1 MRGEAGKRGGE
12 AMGIPPTIREDF
24 PILRQRVNGRPLVY
38 LDSAATSQ
46 KPRQVID
53 ALVRYY
59 EEYNANVHRGV
70 YSIAE
75 RATAEYE
82 AARAKV
88 ARFIGAA
95 GPEELLFTRNVTEA
109 LNLVAYAWGRPRV
122 KAGDEILVTEMEHHS
137 NLVPWQMLA
146 EERGARLR
154 HIPFDGQG
162 RLVLDDL
169 DHLLT
174 ARTRI
179 VALTH
184 VSNTFGTVN
193 PVADIARAAH
203 AVGAVVVVDG
213 AQSAPHR
220 PVDVRALDV
229 DFFGF
234 TGHKM
239 LAPMGIGGLWG
250 RREHLE
256 AMGPFLGGGEMIS
269 DVWMDHATWNEL
281 PWKYEAG
288 TPNVGD
294 AIAFGVAVDYLER
307 LGMDAVASHE
317 REITEYAMER
327 LGEVPGLRIFG
338 PGPDERGGV
347 VAFAIDGIHP
357 HDIAQVL
364 DTEGVCVR
372 AGHHCAKPLHRKLGM
387 GASAR
392 ASFYV
397 YTVKEEIDVLT
408 RALLKTRE
416 LFRVAG

>member
-1 MRGEAGKRGGE
+1 
-12 AMGIPPTIREDF
+12 MGIPATIREDF
-24 PILRQRVNGRPLVY
+24 PILRQRVNGHPLVY
-38 LDSAATSQ
+38 LDSASTSQ
-46 KPRQVID
+46 KPRQVIA

-88 ARFIGAA
+88 ARFLGAGSA
-95 GPEELLFTRNVTEA
+95 EETIFTRNVTEA
-109 LNLVAYAWGRPRV
+109 LNLVAFAWGRRHVGP
-122 KAGDEILVTEMEHHS
+122 GDEILTTEMEHHS
-137 NLVPWQMLA
+137 NLVPWQLLA
-146 EERGARLR
+146 QERGARLR
-154 HIPFDGQG
+154 HIPFDDHG

-169 DHLLT
+169 ERLLT
-174 ARTRI
+174 DRTKI
-179 VALTH
+179 VALVH

-193 PVADIARAAH
+193 PVVEIVRAAH
-203 AVGAVVVVDG
+203 ACGALVVVDG
-213 AQSAPHR
+213 AQSTPHR
-220 PVDVRALDV
+220 PVDVRALGA

-250 RREHLE
+250 RRDLLE
-256 AMGPFLGGGEMIS
+256 GMGPFLGGGEMIS
-269 DVWMDHATWNEL
+269 DVWLDHAQWNEL

-294 AIAFGVAVDYLER
+294 AIALGAAVDYLER
-307 LGMDAVASHE
+307 IGTDAVAAHE
-317 REITEYAMER
+317 RDITAYAMER
-327 LGEVPGLRIFG
+327 LRGMPGLRILG
-338 PGPDERGGV
+338 PRPGEERGGV
-347 VAFAIDGIHP
+347 VSFAIDGVHP
-357 HDIAQVL
+357 HDVAQVL

-372 AGHHCAKPLHRKLGM
+372 AGHHCTKPLHRKLGI
-387 GASAR
+387 GASCR

-397 YTVKEEIDVLT
+397 YTIKEEIDVLT
-408 RALLKTRE
+408 RALEKTRE

>member
-1 MRGEAGKRGGE
+1 
-12 AMGIPPTIREDF
+12 MGIPATIREDF
-24 PILRQRVNGRPLVY
+24 PILRQRVNGHPLVY
-38 LDSAATSQ
+38 LDSASTSQ
-46 KPRQVID
+46 KPRQVIA

-88 ARFIGAA
+88 ARFLGAGGA
-95 GPEELLFTRNVTEA
+95 DEIIFTRNVTEA
-109 LNLVAYAWGRPRV
+109 LNLVAYAWGRRHVGP
-122 KAGDEILVTEMEHHS
+122 GDEILTTEMEHHS
-137 NLVPWQMLA
+137 NLVPWQLLA
-146 EERGARLR
+146 QERGARLR
-154 HIPFDGQG
+154 HIPFDDRG

-169 DHLLT
+169 DRLLT
-174 ARTRI
+174 DRTRL
-179 VALTH
+179 VALVH
-184 VSNTFGTVN
+184 VSNTFGTIN
-193 PVADIARAAH
+193 PVAEIARAAH
-203 AVGAVVVVDG
+203 ARGALVVVDG
-213 AQSAPHR
+213 AQSTPHR
-220 PVDVRALDV
+220 AVDVRTLGA

-250 RREHLE
+250 RRDLLE

-269 DVWMDHATWNEL
+269 DVWLDHAQWNEL

-294 AIAFGVAVDYLER
+294 AIALGAAVDYLER
-307 LGMDAVASHE
+307 LGMDAVAAHE

-327 LGEVPGLRIFG
+327 LGEVPGLRLLG
-338 PGPDERGGV
+338 PGARERGGV
-347 VAFAIDGIHP
+347 VSFAIEGVHP
-357 HDIAQVL
+357 HDVAQVL

-372 AGHHCAKPLHRKLGM
+372 AGHHCTKPLHRKLGI
-387 GASAR
+387 GASVR

-397 YTVKEEIDVLT
+397 YTIKEEIDVLT
-408 RALLKTRE
+408 RALEKTRE

>member
-1 MRGEAGKRGGE
+1 
-12 AMGIPPTIREDF
+12 MGFPATIRDDF

-88 ARFIGAA
+88 ARFIGAS
-95 GPEELLFTRNVTEA
+95 GPDELIFTRNFTEA
-109 LNLVAYAWGRPRV
+109 LNLVAYAWGRRHV
-122 KAGDEILVTEMEHHS
+122 GAGDEILLTEMEHHS
-137 NLVPWQMLA
+137 NLVPWQLLA
-146 EERGARLR
+146 QERGARLR
-154 HIPFDGQG
+154 HIPFDDRG
-162 RLVLDDL
+162 RLELDRL
-169 DHLLT
+169 DQLLT
-174 ARTRI
+174 DRTRV

-193 PVADIARAAH
+193 PISEIARAAH
-203 AVGAVVVVDG
+203 ARGALVVVDG
-213 AQSAPHR
+213 AQSTPHR
-220 PVDVRALDV
+220 PVDVQALGA

-239 LAPMGIGGLWG
+239 LGPMGIGGLWG
-250 RREHLE
+250 RRDLLE
-256 AMGPFLGGGEMIS
+256 AMSPFLGGGEMIS
-269 DVWMDHATWNEL
+269 DVWLDHATWNEL

-294 AIAFGVAVDYLER
+294 AIALGAAVDYLER
-307 LGMDAVASHE
+307 LGMEEVAAHE
-317 REITEYAMER
+317 REITAYAMER
-327 LGEVPGLRIFG
+327 LQEVPGLRILG
-338 PGPDERGGV
+338 PGVDERGGV
-347 VAFAIDGIHP
+347 VAFVIEGVHP

-364 DTEGVCVR
+364 DTEGVCIR
-372 AGHHCAKPLHRKLGM
+372 AGHHCAKPLHRKLGI

-408 RALLKTRE
+408 RALHKTRE
-416 LFRVAG
+416 LFSVAR

>member
-1 MRGEAGKRGGE
+1 
-12 AMGIPPTIREDF
+12 MGFPATIRDDF
-24 PILRQRVNGRPLVY
+24 PILRVRVNGKPLVY

-82 AARAKV
+82 AARGKV
-88 ARFIGAA
+88 ARFLGAA

-109 LNLVAYAWGRPRV
+109 LNLVANAWGRTHVGP
-122 KAGDEILVTEMEHHS
+122 GDEILVTEMEHHS

-146 EERGARLR
+146 QACGARLR
-154 HIPFDGQG
+154 SIPFDDRG
-162 RLVLDDL
+162 RLILDDL
-169 DHLLT
+169 DRLLT
-174 ARTRI
+174 DRTRI
-179 VALTH
+179 VALVH

-193 PVADIARAAH
+193 PVAEIARAAH
-203 AVGAVVVVDG
+203 ARGAVVVVDG
-213 AQSAPHR
+213 AQSTPHR
-220 PVDVRALDV
+220 PVDVGALGA

-239 LAPMGIGGLWG
+239 LGPMGIGGLWG
-250 RREHLE
+250 RRALLE
-256 AMGPFLGGGEMIS
+256 EMPPFLGGGEMIS

-281 PWKYEAG
+281 PWKFEAG

-294 AIAFGVAVDYLER
+294 AIALGAAVDYLER
-307 LGMDAVASHE
+307 LGMEAVAAHE
-317 REITEYAMER
+317 REITAYAMGR
-327 LGEVPGLRIFG
+327 LGEIPGLRILG
-338 PGPDERGGV
+338 PADGEAERGGV
-347 VAFAIDGIHP
+347 VAFAIDGVHP

-364 DTEGVCVR
+364 DTEGVCIR
-372 AGHHCAKPLHRKLGM
+372 AGHHCTKPLHRKLGI

-397 YTVKEEIDVLT
+397 YTTTAEIDVLT

-416 LFRVAG
+416 LFSVAG

>member
-1 MRGEAGKRGGE
+1 
-12 AMGIPPTIREDF
+12 MGIPPTIREDF

-109 LNLVAYAWGRPRV
+109 LNLVAYAWGRRYV
-122 KAGDEILVTEMEHHS
+122 GAGDEILVTEMEHHS

-154 HIPFDGQG
+154 SIPFDAQG

-169 DHLLT
+169 DQLLT
-174 ARTRI
+174 TRTRI

-184 VSNTFGTVN
+184 VSNTFGTVT
-193 PVADIARAAH
+193 PVAEIARAAH

-213 AQSAPHR
+213 AQSTPHR
-220 PVDVRALDV
+220 PVDVCALDV

-294 AIAFGVAVDYLER
+294 AIALGVAVDYLDR

-372 AGHHCAKPLHRKLGM
+372 AGHHCAKPLHRKLGI

-397 YTVKEEIDVLT
+397 YTVKEEIDVLIQ
-408 RALLKTRE
+408 ALLKTRE